1 MAKSKPKSKLESK
14 ALSLIDQVVQLLPK
28 NNLIDW
34 RRTYAVAWKQD
45 FGRGRFEP
53 INTPT
58 AIRLSDLKEID
69 RQKELLVNN
78 TLRFCKDLPANN
90 ALLWGA
96 RGTGK
101 SSLVHALLNEYADIG
116 LRLIEIQKE
125 HLADISSVA
134 DLIQSIP
141 YYFILVC
148 DDLSFDAQDD
158 GYKKLKSALEGS
170 VFAGIPNLL
179 IYATSN
185 RRHLVAEHMQ
195 DNLDSRHV
203 GGELH
208 ESEAIEEKISLSDR
222 FGLWLSFYAFGQD
235 EYFNVVRYWINKIA
249 ENHGITIYLTEALQ
263 KEANAWAL
271 QRGGRSGRTANHFAR
286 HIVGTKLLEE
296 SE

>member
-1 MAKSKPKSKLESK
+1 MAKSKSKLQSK
-14 ALSLIDQVVQLLPK
+14 ASSLIEQVSRLLPHNIPIK
-28 NNLIDW
+28 W
-34 RRTYAVAWKQD
+34 QKTYAAAWKQD
-45 FGRGRFEP
+45 FGRGYFEP
-53 INTPT
+53 IQSPS

-69 RQKELLVNN
+69 RQKGLLVNN
-78 TLRFCKDLPANN
+78 TLRFCKGLPANN

-101 SSLVHALLNEYADIG
+101 SSLVHALLKEYASIG

-125 HLADISSVA
+125 HLVDIASVA
-134 DLIQSIP
+134 EQVQSVP
-141 YYFILVC
+141 YFFILVC

-170 VFAGIPNLL
+170 VFSGVSNLL

-185 RRHLVAEHMQ
+185 RRHLVAERMQ
-195 DNLDSRHV
+195 DNLDSQHIR
-203 GGELH
+203 GELH

-222 FGLWLSFYAFGQD
+222 FGLWLSFYSFGQAQ
-235 EYFNVVRYWINKIA
+235 YFNVVRYWINKIG
-249 ENHGITIYLTEALQ
+249 ENHGTTIYLTEALQ

-286 HIVGTKLLEE
+286 HVVGTKLLDE
-296 SE
+296 SN